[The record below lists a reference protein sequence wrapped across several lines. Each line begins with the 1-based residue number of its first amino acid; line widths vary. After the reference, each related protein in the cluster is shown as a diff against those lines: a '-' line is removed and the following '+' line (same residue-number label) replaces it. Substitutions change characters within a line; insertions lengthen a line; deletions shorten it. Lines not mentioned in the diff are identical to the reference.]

1 MWYIIHPAASSD
13 YTATSTQLTF
23 TANEERLC
31 MGIEIIDDQLAE
43 EIEELQVHIILSA
56 PELSITVSP
65 DSTTVSI
72 LDKDSKLL

>member
-1 MWYIIHPAASSD
+1 
-13 YTATSTQLTF
+13 
-23 TANEERLC
+23 

-43 EIEELQVHIILSA
+43 ETEELQVQIILST

-72 LDKDSKLL
+72 LDNDSKLL

>member
-1 MWYIIHPAASSD
+1 
-13 YTATSTQLTF
+13 
-23 TANEERLC
+23 

-72 LDKDSKLL
+72 LDNDSKLL